1 MFRAGVLV
9 YQCVLIFKLTLRVDE
24 ILCIPDFWKSNTPNT
39 PKVCKAL
46 KALQRVPVCFQSD
59 RCIFKPNMGGNTL

>member
-9 YQCVLIFKLTLRVDE
+9 YQGVLIFKLTLRVDE
-24 ILCIPDFWKSNTPNT
+24 ILCIPDFWKLNTPHT

-46 KALQRVPVCFQSD
+46 KAQQIVPVCFKVAGVFSS
-59 RCIFKPNMGGNTL
+59 RT